1 MPQQPSLV
9 RRLFLTFAV
18 LSTAVALVVFF
29 VSAALFQLS
38 AVEDAH
44 VLLSEEATLVSSA
57 LGDASSDAEAKLA
70 GLEMRDTRVTLIEPD
85 GTVSFDSDAEAD
97 DMPSHADRPE
107 FEEARKDGSA
117 SVERPSE
124 TMGYVSIY
132 QATRLADGSVLRLS
146 VDRAGVVAMIFN
158 EALLLLLVDVVLI
171 ISSLIAAH
179 VLARRLVAPILKL
192 DPAHPDASQSYAEIA
207 PLVNKISS
215 QQELLAQQVEELKG
229 ADAMRRE
236 FTANVTHELKTPLAS
251 ISGAAELIKS
261 GTTSFAD
268 MYFHQWM
275 TARACRETGMRAFI
289 SQTLFG
295 DLEETKKRLSETR
308 LDREIDNELLRKD
321 YAVHAVYTCT
331 KETYEYTAAAA
342 RERKAVVNTHLSET
356 KKEMDDCIRQTGMLP
371 AVYLE
376 KTGFF
381 DVPCYAAHGVWLQEE
396 ETEILR
402 CHDVGIVHN
411 PSSNCKLASGI
422 APVSRFRSAG
432 LTVGLG
438 TDGASS
444 NNNLSMLKEMRLA
457 AMISAVSTMNVG
469 ALRPYDII
477 RMATLDSAKVLKA
490 DHLIGSLEKG
500 KKADITIINPDSANM
515 TPMNDIF
522 SAIVFSADERNIDSV
537 YVNGKCLFC
546 EGKLTTI
553 DEDAVIHEALKRWD
567 ILRKEG

>member
-1 MPQQPSLV
+1 MKTLLKNLTVIPVTRDSLSFKADI
-9 RRLFLTFAV
+9 LISGSAIEEIGPG
-18 LSTAVALVVFF
+18 LVC
-29 VSAALFQLS
+29 
-38 AVEDAH
+38 
-44 VLLSEEATLVSSA
+44 
-57 LGDASSDAEAKLA
+57 
-70 GLEMRDTRVTLIEPD
+70 P
-85 GTVSFDSDAEAD
+85 EAD
-97 DMPSHADRPE
+97 
-107 FEEARKDGSA
+107 
-117 SVERPSE
+117 
-124 TMGYVSIY
+124 
-132 QATRLADGSVLRLS
+132 
-146 VDRAGVVAMIFN
+146 VVR
-158 EALLLLLVDVVLI
+158 DCTG
-171 ISSLIAAH
+171 LIAMPGFVNAH
-179 VLARRLVAPILKL
+179 THLSMTLMRNYKDTCSNLQDWLGEIFPIE
-192 DPAHPDASQSYAEIA
+192 DRMTDEDIYYGS
-207 PLVNKISS
+207 
-215 QQELLAQQVEELKG
+215 LLGL
-229 ADAMRRE
+229 
-236 FTANVTHELKTPLAS
+236 
-251 ISGAAELIKS
+251 AELIKS

-356 KKEMDDCIRQTGMLP
+356 KKEMDDCLRQTGMLP

-422 APVSRFRSAG
+422 APVSRFMSAG

-500 KKADITIINPDSANM
+500 KKADITIINPNSANM